1 MMDPRDI
8 ILEPIETEKS
18 YNLTALNKYT
28 FKVRKDANKT
38 EIKQAVEKQFKVD
51 VEKVNTINVSGKLK
65 RMGRFEGRRPDWKK
79 AVVTL
84 APGQIIEF
92 FERS

>member
-1 MMDPRDI
+1 MIDSRDI
-8 ILEPIETEKS
+8 ILEPVETEKS

-28 FKVRKDANKT
+28 FKVRKDASKT
-38 EIKQAVEKQFKVD
+38 QIRQAVEKQFKVN

-84 APGQIIEF
+84 APGQTIEF

>member
-1 MMDPRDI
+1 MIDPRDI

-28 FKVRKDANKT
+28 FKVRKDATKT
-38 EIKQAVEKQFKVD
+38 QIKQAVEKQFNVD
-51 VEKVNTINVSGKLK
+51 VIKVNTINVRGKLK

-79 AVVTL
+79 AIVTL
-84 APGQIIEF
+84 APDQTIEF